1 MVIQHQ
7 KNQRKT
13 KKIDIKETVKVG
25 KNQEIKKDQK
35 IILEHFTNHEKKLSK
50 VLIIILKLYLKLNT
64 KHVKIYEEGLK
75 VLICKQML
83 QKLPI
88 ALAQVKSGT
97 TTENLLHELTMFL
110 VKKLIKTYKIV

>member
-1 MVIQHQ
+1 M
-7 KNQRKT
+7 
-13 KKIDIKETVKVG
+13 
-25 KNQEIKKDQK
+25 
-35 IILEHFTNHEKKLSK
+35 
-50 VLIIILKLYLKLNT
+50 
-64 KHVKIYEEGLK
+64 KIYEEGLK

-110 VKKLIKTYKIV
+110 VKKLIKTYKII